1 MTYSNHRIRRF
12 NIWQLIILV
21 FLGVSCSQENQGQE
35 ISALKAEVNSIVA
48 EAVNGTYGEI
58 HSLLVFKNNELI
70 AEEYFGGY
78 NADSIHFQYSVT
90 KSISSLLIGIAMDQG
105 LLGTV
110 DQKLYELFPEY
121 SDDIAHWS
129 DQKADMTLKNVLTMS
144 AGYQWDEWTYIYT
157 DTRNDAN
164 KMIRSDDLMKF
175 VLDLPMA
182 YEPGSRFTYNS
193 GCSMLLSGIIE
204 NSTGMSLEAFA
215 KANLFDKLGIT
226 DWHWEQGKDAK
237 FNSGW
242 GLHLKPLD
250 MLKIGRMILNGGLWE
265 GQRIVSEDWLGASQT
280 NHISNYGYQ
289 WWLSTDFFS
298 ARGWGG
304 QVIAIVPSEDLVIVT
319 TAGNFAGGNPA
330 GIRIVNQ
337 LIGLK

>member
-1 MTYSNHRIRRF
+1 MTYSNYRRQRI
-12 NIWQLIILV
+12 NIWQLIILI

-35 ISALKAEVNSIVA
+35 ISALKTKVNTIVA
-48 EAVNGTYGEI
+48 EAANGAYGEI

-70 AEEYFGGY
+70 AEEYFGAY
-78 NADSIHFQYSVT
+78 DADSLHFQYSVT
-90 KSISSLLIGIAMDQG
+90 KSISSLLVGIAMDQG
-105 LLGTV
+105 RLSTV

-121 SDDIAHWS
+121 SNDIAHWT
-129 DQKADMTLKNVLTMS
+129 DQKAGMTLKDVLTMS
-144 AGYQWDEWTYIYT
+144 AGYQWDEWTYTYT

-164 KMIRSDDLMKF
+164 KLIRSDDLMKF

-193 GCSMLLSGIIE
+193 GCSMLLSGIVQ
-204 NSTGMSLEAFA
+204 NSTGMSLESFA
-215 KANLFDKLGIT
+215 KTNLFDKLGIT
-226 DWHWEQGKDAK
+226 KWRWEQGKDGK

-242 GLHLKPLD
+242 GLHLRPRD
-250 MLKIGRMILNGGLWE
+250 MLKIGKMVLSGGVWE
-265 GQRIVSEDWLGASQT
+265 GQRIVSEDWLRASQT

-319 TAGNFAGGNPA
+319 TAGNFSGGNPA

-337 LIGLK
+337 LIGLR

>member
-1 MTYSNHRIRRF
+1 MTYSNDRIRRF
-12 NIWQLIILV
+12 NIWELIILV

-48 EAVNGTYGEI
+48 EANTGTYGEI

-78 NADSIHFQYSVT
+78 DADSIHFQYSVT
-90 KSISSLLIGIAMDQG
+90 KSISSLLVGIATDQG

-121 SDDIAHWS
+121 SNDIANWN
-129 DQKADMTLKNVLTMS
+129 DQKAEITLKDVLTMS
-144 AGYQWDEWTYIYT
+144 AGYQWDEWTYAYT

-193 GCSMLLSGIIE
+193 GCSMLLSGIVE
-204 NSTGMSLEAFA
+204 NSTGISLEAFA
-215 KANLFDKLGIT
+215 KVNLFDKLGIR
-226 DWHWEQGKDAK
+226 DWYWEQGKDGK

-250 MLKIGRMILNGGLWE
+250 MLKIGRMVLNGGQWE
-265 GQRIVSEDWLGASQT
+265 GQRIVSEDWLEASQT

-304 QVIAIVPSEDLVIVT
+304 QVIAIVPSEDLVIIT
-319 TAGNFAGGNPA
+319 TAGNFTGGNPA
-330 GIRIVNQ
+330 GIRIVNR